1 VTNDDG
7 GGGGNS
13 PDYLDY
19 LDGNA
24 AAGPLSEFFA
34 VDVVSSRGRCDSCG
48 RIAALATARMYPN
61 SDGLLL
67 RCPGCT
73 EILLRLVDSGDSVL
87 LDLHG
92 LSFMELTRTENG
104 SQQNLHPPA

>member
-1 VTNDDG
+1 MTGDAEG
-7 GGGGNS
+7 LG
-13 PDYLDY
+13 Y

-34 VDVVSSRGRCDSCG
+34 VDVVSALGRCAHCG
-48 RIAALATARMYPN
+48 RTAALATARLYPN
-61 SDGLLL
+61 SHGLLL

-73 EILLRLVDSGDSVL
+73 EILLRLVDTGDSVC

-92 LSFMELTRTENG
+92 MSFVELHRTEGG
-104 SQQNLHPPA
+104 SQQKPYLPA

>member
-1 VTNDDG
+1 MTRDLDD
-7 GGGGNS
+7 
-13 PDYLDY
+13 LDY

-34 VDVVSSRGRCDSCG
+34 IDVVSARGRCAHCG
-48 RIAALATARMYPN
+48 RTAALATARLYP
-61 SDGLLL
+61 SSHGLLL

-73 EILLRLVDSGDSVL
+73 EILLRMVDTGENVC

-92 LSFMELTRTENG
+92 LSFVELHRDERA
-104 SQQNLHPPA
+104 SQQNPPSPA

>member
-1 VTNDDG
+1 VTDSAD
-7 GGGGNS
+7 
-13 PDYLDY
+13 LDY

-34 VDVVSSRGRCDSCG
+34 VDVVSARGRCAHCG
-48 RIAALATARMYPN
+48 RTAALATARLYP
-61 SDGLLL
+61 SSHGLLL

-73 EILLRLVDSGDSVL
+73 EILLRLVDSGDSVC

-92 LSFMELTRTENG
+92 LSFVELHRDEGG
-104 SQQNLHPPA
+104 SQPNPQPPA

>member
-1 VTNDDG
+1 MTGDPGD
-7 GGGGNS
+7 
-13 PDYLDY
+13 LDY

-34 VDVVSSRGRCDSCG
+34 VDVVSARGRCASCG
-48 RIAALATARMYPN
+48 RTAALATARLYP
-61 SDGLLL
+61 SSHGLLL

-73 EILLRLVDSGDSVL
+73 EILLRLVDTGDRVC

-92 LSFMELTRTENG
+92 LSFVELTRNERG
-104 SQQNLHPPA
+104 SQQILHPPA

>member
-1 VTNDDG
+1 VTPSAGASNT
-7 GGGGNS
+7 S
-13 PDYLDY
+13 DY

-34 VDVVSSRGRCDSCG
+34 VDIVSSRGRCDACG

-61 SDGLLL
+61 SHGLLL

-73 EILLRLVDSGDSVL
+73 EILLRLVDSGDRVL

-92 LSFMELTRTENG
+92 MSFVELTRTDTG
-104 SQQNLHPPA
+104 SQQNPPPPA

>member
-1 VTNDDG
+1 MTREADG
-7 GGGGNS
+7 
-13 PDYLDY
+13 LDY

-34 VDVVSSRGRCDSCG
+34 VDVVRARGRCAHCG
-48 RIAALATARMYPN
+48 RTAALATAQLYPN
-61 SDGLLL
+61 SHGLLL

-73 EILLRLVDSGDSVL
+73 EILLRLVDTGDSVC

-92 LSFMELTRTENG
+92 MSFVELHHAETG
-104 SQQNLHPPA
+104 SQQKPHPPA